1 MRKIGWIGAGIM
13 GQPMVIHLLNK
24 GYEVHVYA
32 RHPERVEQAK
42 NAGAILEESI
52 VSLTSNVDVICTMV
66 GFPSDVKEVYDV
78 IFSCID
84 AGKTCIDFTTS
95 SPKLAKELYTKGKE
109 LGVHVLDA
117 PVTGGDTGAKN
128 GTLTVLVGADKE
140 DFETNKEIFEA
151 FGTQIEYCGKVS
163 CGQHVKM
170 ANQIMIANTLQGI
183 CEAMSY
189 LNCKDVDES
198 FVYRFLRNGAAGSK
212 QLEFQG
218 KKMLENDYAPGFYV
232 KHFVKDLKIAVQE
245 ANFPLYGV
253 NRVIKEYVDLMDRGM
268 SDLGTQCLIEYFRK
282 PQIKAVI
289 FDMDGL
295 MFNTEK
301 MFKDEFKEKAKE
313 LGVSCPDSFPE
324 PLIGC
329 DSRKVAEFEIM
340 YPGVTRVMEEIQEER
355 ADYFFTYFKEPGS
368 ANMVGLQ
375 NLIEYIEENKIPYA
389 VASSSHPQD
398 IKKFLSHAGFV
409 LSPNVIVSS
418 KEGYKS
424 KPAPDVF
431 LAAAERLDVKPENCL
446 VLEDSKHGIMA
457 AANAKMHSIFIQDQI
472 APDDEMKEYIQE
484 SCTDLNGVIDYLK
497 RCK

>member
-1 MRKIGWIGAGIM
+1 MKKIGWIGAGIM

-32 RHPERVEQAK
+32 RHPEKVEDAK
-42 NAGAILEESI
+42 NAGAIMEASI
-52 VSLTSNVDVICTMV
+52 ENLTKNCDVICTMV
-66 GFPSDVKEVYDV
+66 GFPSDVEEVYEK
-78 IFSCID
+78 IFSSIERE
-84 AGKTCIDFTTS
+84 KTCIDFTTS
-95 SPKLAKELYTKGKE
+95 SPQLAKKLYHKGKK
-109 LGVHVLDA
+109 LGVHILDA

-128 GTLTVLVGADKE
+128 GTLTILVGSDQE
-140 DFETNKEIFEA
+140 DFEKNKEIFEA
-151 FGTQIEYCGKVS
+151 FGSQIEYCGTAG

-189 LNCKDVDES
+189 LKCKDVDES

-212 QLEFQG
+212 QLDFQG

-253 NRVIKEYVDLMDRGM
+253 NKVIQEYVDLMDRCM
-268 SDLGTQCLIEYFRK
+268 SDLGTQCLIEFFRK
-282 PQIKAVI
+282 PKIEAVI

-295 MFNTEK
+295 MFDTEK
-301 MFKDEFKEKAKE
+301 MFKDEFKEKARD
-313 LGVSCPDSFPE
+313 LNVSCPDNFPE

-329 DSRKVAEFEIM
+329 DSRQVKLYEEM
-340 YPGVTRVMEEIQEER
+340 YPGVTKVMEEIQEER
-355 ADYFFTYFKEPGS
+355 VDYFFQYFKEPGS
-368 ANMVGLQ
+368 ANKKGLKE
-375 NLIEYIEENKIPYA
+375 LIEYLDQNKIPYA
-389 VASSSHPQD
+389 VASSSHPQA

-431 LAAAERLDVKPENCL
+431 LAAAQRLDVKPENCL

-484 SCTDLNGVIDYLK
+484 SRESLLDVIEYLK
-497 RCK
+497 ENQ

>member
-1 MRKIGWIGAGIM
+1 MKIGWIGAGIM
-13 GQPMVIHLLNK
+13 GQPMVIHLLHA

-32 RHPERVEQAK
+32 RHPKKVEEAK
-42 NAGAILEESI
+42 NAGAIMEDSI
-52 VSLTSNVDVICTMV
+52 ENLTQNCDVICTMV
-66 GFPSDVKEVYDV
+66 GFPSDVEEVYEK
-78 IFSCID
+78 IFSRIES
-84 AGKTCIDFTTS
+84 GKTCIDFTTS
-95 SPKLAKELYTKGKE
+95 SPQLAKKLYHKGKE

-128 GTLTVLVGADKE
+128 GTLTILVGSDSE
-140 DFETNKEIFEA
+140 DFEKNKEIFEA
-151 FGTQIEYCGKVS
+151 FGSQIEYCGLAGS
-163 CGQHVKM
+163 GQHVKM

-189 LNCKDVDES
+189 LKCKGVDDS
-198 FVYRFLRNGAAGSK
+198 YVYRFLRNGAAGSK
-212 QLEFQG
+212 QLDFQG
-218 KKMLENDYAPGFYV
+218 KKMLDKDYAPGFYV
-232 KHFVKDLKIAVQE
+232 KHFVKDLKIATEE

-253 NRVIKEYVDLMDRGM
+253 NKVIQEYVDLMDRGM

-282 PQIKAVI
+282 PGIKAVI

-295 MFNTEK
+295 MFNTEV

-313 LGVSCPDSFPE
+313 LGVSCPDYFPE

-329 DSRKVAEFEIM
+329 DSRQVKLYEKM
-340 YPGVTRVMEEIQEER
+340 YPGVTQVMEEIQEER
-355 ADYFFTYFKEPGS
+355 VDYFFKYFKEPGS
-368 ANMVGLQ
+368 ANMPGLEA
-375 NLIEYIEENKIPYA
+375 LITYIEANKIPYA
-389 VASSSHPQD
+389 VASSSHPAA

-431 LAAAERLDVKPENCL
+431 LAAAQRLDVKPENCL

-457 AANAKMHSIFIQDQI
+457 ASNAKMHSIFIQDQI
-472 APDDEMKEYIQE
+472 SPDEEMKVYIQE
-484 SCTDLNGVIDYLK
+484 SKESLFDVIEYLK
-497 RCK
+497 ENR